1 MGPLAKSSTTSA
13 WRIEYQARGAPHIHI
28 KLWVKDA
35 PVVGEATDVEV
46 LKFITKHITCRS
58 PSPVSSPDLYRLVMD
73 NQVHSLAFRALLS
86 APTLTP
92 KDRALR
98 RIDGRVEKL
107 YHLERTP
114 KESMINDYNPL
125 ILYLWR
131 ANIDVQFIGETTM
144 VINRYITK
152 YATKSEKQ
160 KTADLWSMIDKSKST
175 RGQLQSLVLKL
186 FRSRE
191 VGHYEACDK
200 VSGHP
205 LHKSNVNVTFL
216 NTNAKKL
223 WRRKL
228 ISKKEL
234 DGLDA
239 NSKSFVKNSFV
250 DTYYLNRPPELE
262 NKSLYFMFTWYNVQQ
277 AKPEKMENRK
287 HELHYPLLNGLG
299 YLIKRTTRRWI
310 RTYMP
315 TPDKPDAVE
324 DYFRRLL
331 MMFLP
336 WRDDDSL
343 RGSCES
349 YQEAYRANE
358 DNQSGSR

>member
-1 MGPLAKSSTTSA
+1 
-13 WRIEYQARGAPHIHI
+13 
-28 KLWVKDA
+28 
-35 PVVGEATDVEV
+35 
-46 LKFITKHITCRS
+46 
-58 PSPVSSPDLYRLVMD
+58 
-73 NQVHSLAFRALLS
+73 
-86 APTLTP
+86 
-92 KDRALR
+92 
-98 RIDGRVEKL
+98 
-107 YHLERTP
+107 
-114 KESMINDYNPL
+114 
-125 ILYLWR
+125 
-131 ANIDVQFIGETTM
+131 M

-152 YATKSEKQ
+152 YTTKSEKQ

-205 LHKSNVNVTFL
+205 LHKSNANVAFL

-223 WRRKL
+223 RRRKL

-250 DTYYLNRPPELE
+250 DTYYPNRPPELE

-287 HELHYPLLNGLG
+287 GELHYPLLDGLG
-299 YLIKRTTRRWI
+299 YLIRRTTKRWI

-336 WRDDDSL
+336 WRDDDLL
-343 RGSCES
+343 RGSWES
-349 YQEAYRANE
+349 YQEAYRGNE
-358 DNQSGSR
+358 DKIRVEAEKFVSQTKRMARTAELMKRLQDEGKEADALDVPAISSDEFNGPVERYVVNL